1 MMSKKP
7 PVKSSE
13 LSLASVP
20 AFWPMAMAASLLEES
35 AELYA
40 RNLKFVEEEIKIHG
54 ELRPALATANRV
66 RLDLRT
72 MLLRDYGTPGGI
84 PVLVDAPYAGHT
96 AMIAD
101 YQKGQSLIE
110 TLLAN
115 GVGHVALTDWKSA
128 TDDMKDLDIDN
139 YLAELNVAIDDL
151 GGRVKL
157 VGLCQ
162 GGWMSAMAAA
172 RFPKKVD
179 ALVLAGAPIDTDAG
193 DGPIKRMAHET
204 PASFYEGLVVLG
216 GGLMKGKFMLQ
227 GWKNMHPEQHYIKE
241 QIDLYEHID
250 DPAYLAKKE
259 TFESWYENPIDLPGR
274 WYLQAI
280 IQLFKENRLAKG
292 EFVGLGRQL
301 DLRDISCPTYLL
313 AGAADDITTPEQVL
327 DAARYLGTPREHIV
341 KKTVPGGHIGLFMGT
356 RTLKEHWPGIA
367 RWIVAASG
375 KS

>member
-1 MMSKKP
+1 MMSTKP
-7 PVKSSE
+7 RVKSSE

-20 AFWPMAMAASLLEES
+20 AFWPMAMAASLLEAS

-40 RNLKFVEEEIKIHG
+40 RDLKFVEEEIKIHG
-54 ELRPALATANRV
+54 ELRPALATPNRV

-72 MLLRDYGTPGGI
+72 MLLRDYGTPGRI

-115 GVGHVALTDWKSA
+115 GIGHVALTDWKSA

-162 GGWMSAMAAA
+162 GGWMSAMVAA

-193 DGPIKRMAHET
+193 DGAIKRMA
-204 PASFYEGLVVLG
+204 ARNAGFVL
-216 GGLMKGKFMLQ
+216 
-227 GWKNMHPEQHYIKE
+227 
-241 QIDLYEHID
+241 
-250 DPAYLAKKE
+250 
-259 TFESWYENPIDLPGR
+259 R
-274 WYLQAI
+274 
-280 IQLFKENRLAKG
+280 R
-292 EFVGLGRQL
+292 
-301 DLRDISCPTYLL
+301 
-313 AGAADDITTPEQVL
+313 
-327 DAARYLGTPREHIV
+327 
-341 KKTVPGGHIGLFMGT
+341 
-356 RTLKEHWPGIA
+356 
-367 RWIVAASG
+367 ASG
-375 KS
+375 TWRRPYERQVHAAGMEEHASRTALYQGPDRSVRTH